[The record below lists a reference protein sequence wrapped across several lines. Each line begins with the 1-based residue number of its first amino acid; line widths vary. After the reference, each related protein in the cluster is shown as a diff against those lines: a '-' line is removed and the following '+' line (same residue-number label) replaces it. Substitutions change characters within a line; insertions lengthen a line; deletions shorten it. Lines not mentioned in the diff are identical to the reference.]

1 MDLLSGYD
9 SAGSSSDSTEEKA
22 HRPTVAYSTLSSN
35 AHSVEVFGQHPPTK
49 DGKDQRQV
57 KLRRKMLALNAVLPP
72 EILEQLTKRQ
82 MQGDADDEDSDE
94 ERILQNERL
103 KITPSHKMASSGL
116 KSLLD
121 ELRSTKATNEK
132 LMEAKGSAESKSS
145 EFIFKEASN
154 DSCKAIESSIGLDLI
169 QTSITS
175 ITKTKGNDDETA
187 DVVNIHGA
195 VKNNVQE
202 KLSETSE
209 SNMPSISNN
218 TFTSLP
224 IKRARL
230 MPSVEA
236 APVRWQADE
245 PKETSARQQIQQHRY
260 SYNAGDQEPL
270 DSKDGKPPA
279 ISSRQGRK
287 DLERALRKGKLDAIF
302 TASDGLSG
310 IASEVYQHVPSHQ
323 FDEHAHAQTMQAVQ
337 QIQKKGSFTVKM
349 YDPHAGT
356 TVDTREVTSKHRA
369 KHQIHQLAQSAIAL
383 EASRL
388 TNPKGNIRS
397 SRADAK
403 RKYGW

>member
-9 SAGSSSDSTEEKA
+9 SGSSSDTEEKA
-22 HRPTVAYSTLSSN
+22 NRSAVVYSTLSSN
-35 AHSVEVFGQHPPTK
+35 ARPAEVLSQHQPRK
-49 DGKDQRQV
+49 DGSNRREAKQ
-57 KLRRKMLALNAVLPP
+57 RRKLLALNAVLPP

-82 MQGDADDEDSDE
+82 MQGDADYEDSDE
-94 ERILQNERL
+94 ERTLQNERQ

-116 KSLLD
+116 QTLLD
-121 ELRSTKATNEK
+121 ELRSTKATAINRTEK
-132 LMEAKGSAESKSS
+132 KKSEESRSL
-145 EFIFKEASN
+145 ECNLKEASEE
-154 DSCKAIESSIGLDLI
+154 SCKTIENSIGLDLT
-169 QTSITS
+169 QSYTTR
-175 ITKTKGNDDETA
+175 ITKTKQGDHKA
-187 DVVNIHGA
+187 AHVVDIHGA
-195 VKNNVQE
+195 VKSNEHENPSV
-202 KLSETSE
+202 TSE
-209 SNMPSISNN
+209 SDRLSASSHP
-218 TFTSLP
+218 FTNLP

-230 MPSVEA
+230 NPSVEA

-245 PKETSARQQIQQHRY
+245 QKTGSQYQIQQQHPY
-260 SYNAGDQEPL
+260 SSSISYQELL
-270 DSKDGKPPA
+270 DSKDEKPLA
-279 ISSRQGRK
+279 MSSRQGRK
-287 DLERALRKGKLDAIF
+287 DLERALRKGKLDAIL

-310 IASEVYQHVPSHQ
+310 IASEVHQHVPSHQ

-388 TNPKGNIRS
+388 TNPKGNIKS